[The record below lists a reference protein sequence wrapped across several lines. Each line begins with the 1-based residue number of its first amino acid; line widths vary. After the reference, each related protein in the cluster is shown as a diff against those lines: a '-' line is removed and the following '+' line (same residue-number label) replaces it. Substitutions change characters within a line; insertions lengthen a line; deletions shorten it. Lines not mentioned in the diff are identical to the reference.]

1 MYIVPMRIHV
11 QSASQGGHHEQYS
24 PFQSAMCKRW
34 DTPNATRRQAQEPEA
49 EKPEAEPPAPITM
62 GLDVLHTERELER
75 VLQRLWNRVERQIE
89 AAVKADAKL
98 SQVKRRGQDR
108 RGAAGCAGRAWG
120 QAERLFD
127 EAVQAQE
134 AVEQIKGA

>member
-1 MYIVPMRIHV
+1 
-11 QSASQGGHHEQYS
+11 
-24 PFQSAMCKRW
+24 
-34 DTPNATRRQAQEPEA
+34 
-49 EKPEAEPPAPITM
+49 M
-62 GLDVLHTERELER
+62 GLDVFHTQREWER

-98 SQVKRRGQDR
+98 EQARRRGQDP
-108 RGAAGCAGRAWG
+108 RGVAGHAGRAWR

-134 AVEQIKGA
+134 AVEQIKEALGWFDASGHLCARESVQEQLNEAMQRLQGDCWKKAKRMLSDARTLQSCGSPA